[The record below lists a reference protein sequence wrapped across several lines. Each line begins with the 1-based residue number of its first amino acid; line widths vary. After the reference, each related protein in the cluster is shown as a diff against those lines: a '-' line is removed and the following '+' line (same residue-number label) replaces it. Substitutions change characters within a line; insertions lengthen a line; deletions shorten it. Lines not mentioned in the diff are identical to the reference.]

1 MTSARTHLPIEREHS
16 ASTVVAIGQDEVTG
30 PANGTSISPT
40 AGPTAASTAGPTA
53 GPAGMSQRQ
62 FRMLLAGLIITLFL
76 SALDNNIV
84 GTAMPTIVGELG
96 GFARYTW
103 VTTAYV
109 VTSTIATLILGK
121 LSDLFGRRKVY
132 LLTIVAFLVASA
144 LCGAAQNMNQLIAF
158 RALQGIGGGGIWG
171 LTFAIVGDIIPPRD
185 RGRYFGL
192 FTGVFALASVA
203 GPLGGGLIVDNM
215 SWRWIFYVNLPLG
228 ALSIAMVVATLK
240 LKHVKRNVHLDI
252 VGALLVAAAICALMI
267 PLELGAESGWGSPKI
282 VGSLV
287 GAAVLAVL
295 FVAWESK
302 APEPVLPLRLFRNR
316 IVRVSL
322 LLGLVLGSV
331 MMTSGLFFALYFQNV
346 QFLKPTAA
354 GLRTLPIMFGMT
366 ISSTMTGR
374 LITRTGRYKIFP
386 MVGLPL
392 AFTGLLISTTIDA
405 DTSGW
410 LLALAM
416 LLIGLGI
423 GLTMPAVS
431 ISSQNSAEPRDLGI
445 ATSAGNFFRN
455 LGAALG
461 LALLGALF
469 MTSTRSRLE
478 SLLPDGTA
486 KGDVLSIIRKPDQ
499 VKALPPEIR
508 AAVQDAISHG
518 TSRVFMVACVISL
531 VALGIAV
538 LLGEEPLR
546 SKSGMDMRAAQDKAS
561 PE

>member
-1 MTSARTHLPIEREHS
+1 MNAPSVDLAVNRNRSDQGKLAEI
-16 ASTVVAIGQDEVTG
+16 TG
-30 PANGTSISPT
+30 PERAM
-40 AGPTAASTAGPTA
+40 
-53 GPAGMSQRQ
+53 GPAGMTQRQ
-62 FRMLLAGLIITLFL
+62 FRLLLGGLVITLFL
-76 SALDNNIV
+76 SALDNTIV

-103 VTTAYV
+103 ATTAYV

-132 LLTIVAFLVASA
+132 LLTIVGFLVASA

-192 FTGVFALASVA
+192 FTGVFAVASVA
-203 GPLGGGLIVDNM
+203 GPLGGGLIVDNV

-228 ALSIAMVVATLK
+228 ALAIAMVFATLK
-240 LKHVKRNVHLDI
+240 LKHVKRDVHLDV
-252 VGALLVAAAICALMI
+252 VGALLIAATICALMI
-267 PLELGAESGWGSPKI
+267 PLEFGAEIGWGSPKI
-282 VGSLV
+282 VGSLL
-287 GAAVLAVL
+287 GAFVLAVL
-295 FVAWESK
+295 FIAWESK
-302 APEPVLPLRLFRNR
+302 APEPVLPLRLFKNP
-316 IVRVSL
+316 IVRISL

-331 MMTSGLFFALYFQNV
+331 MMTAGLFFALYFQNV
-346 QFLKPTAA
+346 KFLSPTSA

-366 ISSTMTGR
+366 ASSTLTGR

-386 MVGLPL
+386 LVGLPL
-392 AFTGLLISTTIDA
+392 TFIGLLMSTTIDTN
-405 DTSGW
+405 TSGW
-410 LLALAM
+410 LLGIAM
-416 LLIGLGI
+416 LFIGFGL

-431 ISSQNSAEPRDLGI
+431 ISSQNSAELRDLGI

-469 MTSTRSRLE
+469 MSSTRSRLE
-478 SLLPDGTA
+478 SLLPAGAAT
-486 KGDVLSIIRKPDQ
+486 GDVLSIIRKPAE
-499 VKALPPEIR
+499 VRALPPQIR
-508 AAVQDAISHG
+508 AAVQDAISYG
-518 TSRVFMVACVISL
+518 SSRVFLVACVISFL
-531 VALGIAV
+531 ALVVAL

-546 SKSGMDMRAAQDKAS
+546 GKSGIDERLSAVPLHD
-561 PE
+561 